1 MSEDLVV
8 GAGLDHAW
16 LLLVDLFDLL
26 LQQLILW
33 LELAHLTEALDQLLE
48 LLVQQSR
55 VLLLQ

>member
-8 GAGLDHAW
+8 GAGLDKPL
-16 LLLVDLFDLL
+16 LLLVDLLELL
-26 LQQLILW
+26 LQQLILS

-48 LLVQQSR
+48 LLVQQSC